1 MLKNNSMMVSN
12 VAINNDK
19 SANNESCDE
28 IAYMSQGAASRMLRM
43 ESYDSGSSAFNNRT
57 SLPILQQ

>member
-1 MLKNNSMMVSN
+1 MLVSN

-28 IAYMSQGAASRMLRM
+28 IAYMSQGAASRMMLRM
-43 ESYDSGSSAFNNRT
+43 ESYDSAGSGAFNNRT
-57 SLPILQQ
+57 SLPIL